1 MANNFFKIK
10 NGVNLPTLSADPT
23 VTPPTNSATG
33 DMAFYGGKL
42 YKYNGSAWVVSPGSG
57 TTGLIINA
65 DVDAAAAIDGTKI
78 NPDFGAQLVK
88 TTSKLEVRSN
98 TAAEAVLINQI
109 GTGNALVV
117 EDSANPDT
125 TATVIDASGNV
136 GIGVASGATLT
147 EKLKVVGDVKVDST
161 GAITIPVGADGG
173 RPGTPAQ
180 GMIRYNTTQSA
191 FEGYDGTTWSS
202 IGGATTI
209 DRITQATHGFAVGEV
224 LYLNGSTYTRARAD
238 VAATAEVVGMVSRVI
253 DANTFELT
261 ICGEVVGL
269 AAARFD
275 ELALPSTGAVVFLS
289 PTNAGNMTITAPTV
303 VGQISL
309 PIGVASASGSIY
321 VRPSRGVTV
330 GGANVRT
337 QINLTN
343 NATTTVQNASA
354 YDAGELAGWVYI
366 DATAD
371 TRFYIQAQFAKNG
384 ANSDFN
390 LAYQTTG
397 DTPPVG
403 FSMTITAAGLIQV
416 TLPSIAGFSSAI
428 INFALNAPAVGA
440 TLPLQI
446 ASTNVSFTDIQASTA
461 SGITFKEDGGTAVG
475 SVSDAG
481 VWSFGPSITNNY
493 TGRSHV
499 ISGGFTAGNVTSTN
513 ASGRLY
519 ITSNCNVFDH
529 AATSRTNTVT
539 AGTGISLDN
548 GTANGNSAFAVYTN
562 LTGDALTAD
571 ASTVGYVTYDGAW
584 TLGPSGFTGSHAIRG
599 GFDIQGNVTN
609 IITYRPTATTTD
621 YLVQLRS
628 DVGGLVSTKWR
639 VEADG
644 DTISATGSYTSDE
657 RAKKNFAPIQYGLS
671 EVMRLQPKSF
681 NWWHEEDTEV
691 KSFCVSTAQEV
702 QAIMPEM
709 VRDDGLDGPNGEKMK
724 AIYDKELVPVL
735 VKAIQEQQEQIEAL
749 KAEIQLLKNK

>member
-57 TTGLIINA
+57 TTGLIINT
-65 DVDAAAAIDGTKI
+65 DVDATAAIDGTKI

-88 TTSKLEVRSN
+88 TTSKLEVISN
-98 TAAEAVLINQI
+98 TSAEAVLITQT
-109 GTGNALVV
+109 GAGNALVV
-117 EDSANPDT
+117 EDSSNPDA

-136 GIGVASGATLT
+136 GIGVAANAILT
-147 EKLKVVGDVKVDST
+147 EKLKVVGDVKVDSI

-173 RPGTPAQ
+173 RPGTPSQ

-384 ANSDFN
+384 ASSDFN

-416 TLPSIAGFSSAI
+416 TLPSVAGFSSAI

-440 TLPLQI
+440 TLPLNISPANISGAANLTMQSGYGISFGDEVLKNYDEGTWTPGISFGGASVGVSYGASRYGHYTRIGNRCFFHCYVVLASRGTSIGVLHITGLPFTVASQANGGATSVCIWVSGISVNGGMPI
-446 ASTNVSFTDIQASTA
+446 AYTISGLNEIDVNYIPINGNALGAFPLGEGYVSNTA
-461 SGITFKEDGGTAVG
+461 SFM
-475 SVSDAG
+475 VS
-481 VWSFGPSITNNY
+481 
-493 TGRSHV
+493 
-499 ISGGFTAGNVTSTN
+499 
-513 ASGRLY
+513 
-519 ITSNCNVFDH
+519 
-529 AATSRTNTVT
+529 
-539 AGTGISLDN
+539 
-548 GTANGNSAFAVYTN
+548 
-562 LTGDALTAD
+562 
-571 ASTVGYVTYDGAW
+571 
-584 TLGPSGFTGSHAIRG
+584 
-599 GFDIQGNVTN
+599 
-609 IITYRPTATTTD
+609 
-621 YLVQLRS
+621 
-628 DVGGLVSTKWR
+628 
-639 VEADG
+639 
-644 DTISATGSYTSDE
+644 GSYII
-657 RAKKNFAPIQYGLS
+657 A
-671 EVMRLQPKSF
+671 
-681 NWWHEEDTEV
+681 
-691 KSFCVSTAQEV
+691 
-702 QAIMPEM
+702 
-709 VRDDGLDGPNGEKMK
+709 
-724 AIYDKELVPVL
+724 
-735 VKAIQEQQEQIEAL
+735 
-749 KAEIQLLKNK
+749 